1 MDHLQ
6 IEHFTTAKLASNT
19 NKSPVDDAELSLN
32 EMLSYI
38 DSFSIYNAATEI
50 ANNREKQ
57 RTTQITE
64 LPRQKKQ
71 PRKRSESA
79 RRRKQKADAAR
90 CCYVKKRTE
99 LLTLRGD
106 VKKLER
112 YLAELNRGLHCFPR
126 QHTTLKRD
134 STSWCNQA
142 RVERQLRQQAETQNL
157 QLKAIL
163 ARQSQFAEST
173 CFRMQ
178 NVAAMAVGY
187 SCCKL
192 VWFRNFS
199 HIAS

>member
-6 IEHFTTAKLASNT
+6 IEHLATEQLGSNR
-19 NKSPVDDAELSLN
+19 NKSPVDDTEPSLN

-38 DSFSIYNAATEI
+38 DSFSVYNAATEGTY
-50 ANNREKQ
+50 NREKQ
-57 RTTQITE
+57 RSTQIAE

-71 PRKRSESA
+71 PRKRPESA
-79 RRRKQKADAAR
+79 HRRKQKADAAR

-112 YLAELNRGLHCFPR
+112 YLAELTRRFHCFPR
-126 QHTTLKRD
+126 KHTTLKRD

-142 RVERQLRQQAETQNL
+142 RVERQLRQQAENQNL
-157 QLKAIL
+157 QLKTIL

-173 CFRMQ
+173 CYRMQ
-178 NVAAMAVGY
+178 NVAAMATNT
-187 SCCKL
+187 SIPANEAAIPARQ
-192 VWFRNFS
+192 W
-199 HIAS
+199 